1 MSPVPVLTTQSLLA
15 VGFAIPLLCSPADF
29 LWLYGG
35 ATLDGDALYLAR
47 LVGAG
52 LIAVSAIT
60 WLLREVPEGP
70 TLDAICVGL
79 GLGCAA
85 GFAASIHH
93 QLAEAASGPLGWTTV
108 AVFGGL
114 AIAYAA
120 LWLTRASR
128 RTVPPS
134 LQRVG

>member
-29 LWLYGG
+29 LWLYDG
-35 ATLDGDALYLAR
+35 AILDGDALYLAR

-52 LIAVSAIT
+52 LLAVSAIT

-85 GFAASIHH
+85 GLIASVHH
-93 QLAEAASGPLGWTTV
+93 QLVEPTSGPLGWTTV
-108 AVFGGL
+108 AVFAGL
-114 AIAYAA
+114 ALAYAV

-128 RTVPPS
+128 RTAPPA
-134 LQRVG
+134 LQRVV